1 MENDSAVQKL
11 VDISIARSKLLGEKK
26 QSVDSSVQNIH
37 QTIAGR
43 RRFYK
48 YTDIRKED
56 DGYVSE
62 SNSIKVKKYSFS
74 NIF

>member
-1 MENDSAVQKL
+1 VEADGGAVQKL

-26 QSVDSSVQNIH
+26 ESFDSSVQSIH

-48 YTDIRKED
+48 CTDIKKEG
-56 DGYVSE
+56 DGYVS
-62 SNSIKVKKYSFS
+62 KK
-74 NIF
+74 